1 MTTTYAPLF
10 DDADLATLAGRPLE
24 TFATTSPNSFTL
36 PASDT
41 RQFATP
47 AWTGYPDIASRI
59 IHDRQFMDLS
69 ERYDQT
75 EPSDD
80 DLAAQADRDRLFII
94 LGTAAAII
102 AQVCFVGYALASM
115 VW

>member
-1 MTTTYAPLF
+1 MNTTYAPLF
-10 DDADLATLAGRPLE
+10 DDADIATLAGRRAP
-24 TFATTSPNSFTL
+24 
-36 PASDT
+36 PA
-41 RQFATP
+41 P
-47 AWTGYPDIASRI
+47 AWNGYPDPDIASRI